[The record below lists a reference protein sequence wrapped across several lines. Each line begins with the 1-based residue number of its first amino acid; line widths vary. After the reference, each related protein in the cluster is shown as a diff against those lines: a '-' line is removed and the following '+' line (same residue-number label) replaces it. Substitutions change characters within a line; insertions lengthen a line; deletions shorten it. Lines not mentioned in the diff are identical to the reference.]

1 MSKFFSRR
9 TFLLGAGGGLSAS
22 LVWSCRGR
30 RRDPQR
36 AIEPDPAF
44 GRFDK
49 FVDDR
54 GWMLDARDKK
64 IVRPA

>member
-9 TFLLGAGGGLSAS
+9 TFLLGAGGGLSVS
-22 LVWSCRGR
+22 LAWSCRGSR
-30 RRDPQR
+30 RELRR
-36 AIEPDPAF
+36 AIDPDPAF
-44 GRFDK
+44 DPFDK
-49 FVDDR
+49 YIDDR